1 MSVKKKRVCPRQR
14 GSLENDNLCVC
25 VCEYKKERESGKE
38 KKCHSSRTNHKPFD
52 EEIILYVRY
61 SF

>member
-38 KKCHSSRTNHKPFD
+38 KKVPQFSYEPQT
-52 EEIILYVRY
+52 I
-61 SF
+61 